1 MKPKRLPRLW
11 CALQGLLPLDACLAA
26 QRGEL
31 AWPAKMFPPRRG
43 SLVLLQRL
51 APREPPL
58 VERQRPPRES
68 YS

>member
-31 AWPAKMFPPRRG
+31 AWPKEQKVDGVDAKLRSRSARTARDARRAA
-43 SLVLLQRL
+43 SM
-51 APREPPL
+51 P
-58 VERQRPPRES
+58 S
-68 YS
+68 